1 MIVWARPH
9 SRYGLKAGLG
19 RTFIQLSV
27 LPNTELS
34 LSCQNQCLTLP
45 KEKETQL
52 SEEEVFITQEDV
64 GLRCAWID
72 VHFLVVP

>member
-1 MIVWARPH
+1 MAERPQSKYRH
-9 SRYGLKAGLG
+9 KAGLG
-19 RTFIQLSV
+19 RTFIEQSV

-52 SEEEVFITQEDV
+52 SEDEVFITQEDV
-64 GLRCAWID
+64 GLGCAWLD
-72 VHFLVVP
+72 VRFL